1 MVVYGNLSVDSVV
14 NIGDFYTVEVDGR
27 AEIGTIC
34 EVGKERFG
42 YELLSGETLDQ
53 AKGIILRDSGG
64 QGLEFLVGKKVSK
77 KLEKLFWDSS

>member
-1 MVVYGNLSVDSVV
+1 MAGQRLAQFVKLAKRGLAMSYFL
-14 NIGDFYTVEVDGR
+14 E
-27 AEIGTIC
+27 
-34 EVGKERFG
+34 K
-42 YELLSGETLDQ
+42 LLDQ

>member
-1 MVVYGNLSVDSVV
+1 
-14 NIGDFYTVEVDGR
+14 VEVDGR

-42 YELLSGETLDQ
+42 YELLSGETFDRIMETNIDQ